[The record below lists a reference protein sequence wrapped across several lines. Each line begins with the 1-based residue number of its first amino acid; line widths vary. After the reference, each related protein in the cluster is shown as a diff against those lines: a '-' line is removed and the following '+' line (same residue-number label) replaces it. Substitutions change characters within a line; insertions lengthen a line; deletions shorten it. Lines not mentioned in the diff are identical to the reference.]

1 MEMVGGNGRNEQQNE
16 TIINKPMDS
25 IPTTQPSNE

>member
-16 TIINKPMDS
+16 TIINKPMGFG
-25 IPTTQPSNE
+25 SNKTAIE